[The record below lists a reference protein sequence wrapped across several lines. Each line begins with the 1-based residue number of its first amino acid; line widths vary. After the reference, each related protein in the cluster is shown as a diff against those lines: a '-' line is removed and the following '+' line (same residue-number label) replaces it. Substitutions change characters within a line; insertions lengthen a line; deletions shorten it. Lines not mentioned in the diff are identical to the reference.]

1 MWLKHD
7 LKERLKY
14 LPELFMSIRLSLMSI
29 DYLDDTVQEEELI
42 KSDILS
48 KFCLVLFDF

>member
-1 MWLKHD
+1 MIWLKRD

-14 LPELFMSIRLSLMSI
+14 LPELFKSIRLSLMSI

-42 KSDILS
+42 KSDITS
-48 KFCLVLFDF
+48 KICLVLL